1 MNCVLLR
8 NGALLDT
15 VSGEILGDRDVL
27 VDGDRIVEI
36 SPMPIQSESTASF
49 DLRGRVLMP
58 GLCDAHVH
66 VAAVTADLP
75 AIHHMPVSYVTAG
88 AAQIMR
94 AMLMRGF
101 TTVRDGGG
109 ADYGMALAVEEG
121 QLIGPR
127 ILFSGHA
134 LSQTGGHGDWR
145 SKGDHSMDGCACS
158 AVYGRICDGVP
169 ELRKAARDEIRKG
182 ASQIKIM
189 ASGGLSSPTDRADG
203 VQFAM
208 EEIKAAVEEAD
219 AAGIYVMAHAAP
231 ARAVKRAL
239 QFGVR
244 SIEHGH
250 YMDEECLD
258 LLIEKQAFYVP
269 TMAIRYTLLR
279 EGLEAGFPA
288 VSHAKLLAA
297 TGGTIE
303 QSQRV
308 FERAHRRGIKM
319 VYGTDL
325 LGNPPQASDHRD
337 GSTCRR

>member
-1 MNCVLLR
+1 
-8 NGALLDT
+8 
-15 VSGEILGDRDVL
+15 
-27 VDGDRIVEI
+27 
-36 SPMPIQSESTASF
+36 
-49 DLRGRVLMP
+49 
-58 GLCDAHVH
+58 
-66 VAAVTADLP
+66 
-75 AIHHMPVSYVTAG
+75 
-88 AAQIMR
+88 
-94 AMLMRGF
+94 
-101 TTVRDGGG
+101 
-109 ADYGMALAVEEG
+109 
-121 QLIGPR
+121 
-127 ILFSGHA
+127 
-134 LSQTGGHGDWR
+134 
-145 SKGDHSMDGCACS
+145 MDGCACS

-203 VQFAM
+203 VQFAID
-208 EEIKAAVEEAD
+208 EIKAAVEEAD
-219 AAGIYVMAHAAP
+219 SAGIYVMAHAAP

-239 QFGVR
+239 QCGVR

-250 YMDEECLD
+250 YMDDECLD

-325 LGNPPQASDHRD
+325 LGILHRHQAIEMDLRSEVESPAEVIRSATLHAAELFQCVGEIGVVAIGARADLLVVDGDPLRD
-337 GSTCRR
+337 LGLLKHQGRHLNLIMKGGQIYKNEL